1 LFVWI
6 HGFVGLLN
14 SALIWFVQ
22 LADWN

>member
-6 HGFVGLLN
+6 RGFVGLLN

-22 LADWN
+22 LADCN

>member
-22 LADWN
+22 LAECN

>member
-1 LFVWI
+1 LFVCI

-22 LADWN
+22 LADCN